1 MIFLP
6 SFNRVQHRFSIQPTL
21 HSNKSYFLRVYINT
35 VLESVNIYLVFLPS
49 DGKWCQSEMFFYS
62 TSGSSINAILASWK
76 EFVKGVC
83 VCVSL
88 MSSLWNNL
96 YSIVTLWSLKV
107 LQNSHMK
114 LSRPA
119 AIFVKQLL
127 CNWVYLGFLRLR
139 GSVFGKMYFPNKM
152 SSSSHLLWFWNF
164 LYFLCTFLFFLF
176 FKLTHLIRD

>member
-1 MIFLP
+1 MPIWNVLLLYI
-6 SFNRVQHRFSIQPTL
+6 RFKYQCHTCFMKRI
-21 HSNKSYFLRVYINT
+21 
-35 VLESVNIYLVFLPS
+35 
-49 DGKWCQSEMFFYS
+49 C
-62 TSGSSINAILASWK
+62 
-76 EFVKGVC
+76 KGCVC